1 MTNSTCNL
9 LSVVIIGRN
18 EGVRLE
24 RCLDSVKAMHAPMP
38 VEILYVDSHSTDG
51 SVELAQHMG
60 AMAIELGT
68 GKTTAARARNAGWQK
83 AKGNLI
89 LFLDGDTILH
99 PDFVTKAL
107 PFLSQQST
115 CAVFGDRREMH
126 TSDSIY
132 NRVLDLDWIFPYG
145 DSDYFGGDVLVRRS
159 VLAEVNGYDTTLIA
173 GEEPEMC
180 CRIRER
186 GYRILHLAL
195 PMTEHDLAMTHF
207 KQYWRRSVR
216 TGFAYACVSSLRRY
230 RALTLW
236 QHESRHNL
244 RQAAIFIV
252 GALAAAVLSPL
263 LHSLWSAA
271 LYILFILALS
281 IRSAWA
287 HRNKS
292 NNWLTL
298 LLYGFHSHLQQI
310 PIAIGQI
317 QFFFKSDQQHT
328 LIEYKHAEGK
338 R

>member
-1 MTNSTCNL
+1 MTNATFNL

-24 RCLDSVKAMHAPMP
+24 RCIDSVMAMNAALP
-38 VEILYVDSHSTDG
+38 VELIYVDSHSTDD

-60 AMAIELGT
+60 ATAIELGP
-68 GKTTAARARNAGWQK
+68 GKTTAARARNAGWQL
-83 AKGNLI
+83 AKGDLI

-99 PDFVTKAL
+99 PDFVAKAL
-107 PFLSQQST
+107 PSLIEPDL
-115 CAVFGDRREMH
+115 CAVFGDRREML
-126 TSDSIY
+126 TGDSVY
-132 NRVLDLDWIFPYG
+132 NCVLDLDWIFPYG

-186 GYRILHLAL
+186 GYRILHLEL
-195 PMTEHDLAMTHF
+195 PMTEHDLAMTRF

-216 TGFAYACVSSLRRY
+216 TGFAYACVSRLRRNHL
-230 RALTLW
+230 LTLW

-244 RQAAIFIV
+244 RQAVIFTL
-252 GALAAAVLSPL
+252 GALAAAVLSPV
-263 LHSLWSAA
+263 LHSFWPAA
-271 LYILFILALS
+271 LYIIFILALS
-281 IRSAWA
+281 IRSAWT

-292 NNWLTL
+292 GNWLTL
-298 LLYGFHSHLQQI
+298 FLYGFHSHLQQI
-310 PIAIGQI
+310 PIAIGQT
-317 QFFFKSDQQHT
+317 QFFFKRNAQHS

>member
-1 MTNSTCNL
+1 MTNSSFHL

-24 RCLDSVKAMHAPMP
+24 RCIDSVQAMIAPIP
-38 VEILYVDSHSTDG
+38 VELIYVDSHSTDG
-51 SVELAQHMG
+51 SVELAGYMG
-60 AMAIELGT
+60 ASVIELEA
-68 GKTTAARARNAGWQK
+68 GKTTAARARNAGWQQ
-83 AKGNLI
+83 AKGDLI
-89 LFLDGDTILH
+89 LFLDGDTVLH
-99 PDFVTKAL
+99 PDFVAKAL
-107 PFLSQQST
+107 PLLSLHSI
-115 CAVFGDRREMH
+115 CAVFGDRREML
-126 TSDSIY
+126 TGDSIY

-186 GYRILHLAL
+186 GYSILHVAL

-216 TGFAYACVSSLRRY
+216 TGFAYACVSRLRRNQV
-230 RALTLW
+230 LTLW
-236 QHESRHNL
+236 QNESRHNL
-244 RQAAIFIV
+244 RQTGIFVFGAIAATI
-252 GALAAAVLSPL
+252 LAWT
-263 LHSLWSAA
+263 LHNIWPVA
-271 LYILFILALS
+271 LYLLGFLALS

-292 NNWLTL
+292 GNWFTL

-310 PIAIGQI
+310 PIALGQI
-317 QFFFKSDQQHT
+317 QFFFKRDQQHS

-338 R
+338 H